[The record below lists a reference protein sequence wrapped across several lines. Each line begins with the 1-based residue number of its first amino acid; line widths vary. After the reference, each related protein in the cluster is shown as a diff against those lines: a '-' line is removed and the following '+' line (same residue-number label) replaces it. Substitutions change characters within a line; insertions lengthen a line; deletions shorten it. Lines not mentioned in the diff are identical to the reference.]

1 MDKTEIIENLRT
13 TLLWENVC
21 HYIERVDQASLILEK
36 TSLVDTLTVEIAT
49 IQDSEDF
56 YIKTIK
62 EDDRMIVVTFEMPF
76 IICVNEKYNIQAVA
90 IGNLNIPNTEDYLYE
105 KHDFISMDKKKLLS
119 FENIVSISKIHYE
132 SVEIISMW

>member
-1 MDKTEIIENLRT
+1 MYKTEIIENLRT

-21 HYIERVDQASLILEK
+21 DYIERFDQVSLILQK
-36 TSLVDTLTVEIAT
+36 TSLVDTITVETAT

-62 EDDRMIVVTFEMPF
+62 EDDRRIVVTFEMPF
-76 IICVNEKYNIQAVA
+76 IICVNKKYNIQAVA

-105 KHDFISMDKKKLLS
+105 KYDFISMDKKKLLS
-119 FENIVSISKIHYE
+119 FGNIVSISKINYE
-132 SVEIISMW
+132 SVEIIGMW